1 MDNADK
7 NDSSSSPSPHSV
19 SIGAS
24 LAVGAEK
31 LELSCK
37 MLLTEKLF
45 LSDRAGAALTLGRR
59 GVVGARA
66 QSDQ

>member
-24 LAVGAEK
+24 LAVCVEK
-31 LELSCK
+31 SELSCK
-37 MLLTEKLF
+37 MLLTGKLF
-45 LSDRAGAALTLGRR
+45 LSDRAGAALTLRHR
-59 GVVGARA
+59 GVVAARA